1 MDGSTVQAARGRLA
15 TEARGSV
22 VLRGQSLPV
31 ELHALLGEA
40 GMSPWAQHP
49 APPEGPLIGR
59 DEELAVLR
67 AALLRCIETG
77 TGSTVVVVGE
87 AGVGKSRLLAAME
100 PVARNHGFA
109 WTWTENVS
117 YGRGEP
123 YRYARLFAQAVAD
136 EQGVDSGA
144 LARQL
149 LFDEATDEATMRRY
163 GGAIAAIAR
172 DAAFS
177 GWEAE
182 EPDMPSDPAEVT
194 ATLLEIARTVKSN
207 RQTYVD
213 VLAHTDTTGT
223 PAVNQSLS
231 DKRASAVASYLSRH
245 GVARA
250 RIASKG
256 FGETQP
262 LYPVDTTET
271 QRAANRRVEIRLVPF
286 RSTDAPPAPARR
298 KRR

>member
-1 MDGSTVQAARGRLA
+1 MHVRRSFSALVIS
-15 TEARGSV
+15 GSV
-22 VLRGQSLPV
+22 LALAGCVTRPAPVVVPAAFTPLGVAAPYLSGDVIGGRKSRAAKMRAAGIRPLSPVAAPGYLSAVDTELRRQTAGIGVDVVRLPDGILV
-31 ELHALLGEA
+31 RIPAAFTFEA
-40 GMSPWAQHP
+40 GS
-49 APPEGPLIGR
+49 
-59 DEELAVLR
+59 
-67 AALLRCIETG
+67 
-77 TGSTVVVVGE
+77 
-87 AGVGKSRLLAAME
+87 
-100 PVARNHGFA
+100 
-109 WTWTENVS
+109 
-117 YGRGEP
+117 
-123 YRYARLFAQAVAD
+123 
-136 EQGVDSGA
+136 
-144 LARQL
+144 
-149 LFDEATDEATMRRY
+149 
-163 GGAIAAIAR
+163 
-172 DAAFS
+172 
-177 GWEAE
+177 
-182 EPDMPSDPAEVT
+182 AEVRPQFD

-298 KRR
+298 TRR